1 MHILPIQEFPR
12 FKRFT
17 DPQLKI
23 VFSTSSLSESPKQLL
38 SHFQFSLHC
47 SLSLLP
53 QSLWSWTLFP
63 FLLSFFRY
71 PFNWHL
77 SFRGYGCRWTLGLN
91 PGNQVMPP
99 SLSLQHRLSPLSS
112 HKELPNNA
120 TFESSVLLTHQ
131 DHVCNWTQLKPL
143 YTLLWFRRVC
153 AETASCHH
161 PRQAWYVSSLL
172 IKFVTYQSSVAAS
185 LGPLHTGISF

>member
-12 FKRFT
+12 FKRFIDT
-17 DPQLKI
+17 QLKI
-23 VFSTSSLSESPKQLL
+23 VFSTSSLSESTKQRL

-47 SLSLLP
+47 SLNLLP

-63 FLLSFFRY
+63 FLFSFFRY

-120 TFESSVLLTHQ
+120 NFESSVLLIPSGP
-131 DHVCNWTQLKPL
+131 CMQLNPVKASV
-143 YTLLWFRRVC
+143 YTLMILEGVC
-153 AETASCHH
+153 WDRILPPSKT
-161 PRQAWYVSSLL
+161 SLVCE
-172 IKFVTYQSSVAAS
+172 FPAY
-185 LGPLHTGISF
+185 